1 MKNTYKDLAMKY
13 QHLTDK
19 LSLQGDYSNGHTYPV
34 IYDHLFYS
42 YRDKKIN
49 FLEIGLSSGGNIAI
63 CSEYFSDINHY
74 GIDISDYIQIDKNL
88 FTFYHGSFNDP
99 KIIKLVSERQ
109 YDIILEDAS
118 HQLDHQLE
126 SIDLYLPMLKPDGIM
141 IIEDI
146 QNVND
151 LPKIYEKI
159 NSETHYAYTVDLRFN
174 KNRWDDLIV
183 VIEPRN
189 EKYK

>member
-1 MKNTYKDLAMKY
+1 MKNHYKDLAMKY

-34 IYDHLFYS
+34 IYDHLFS
-42 YRDKKIN
+42 SFKNKSIN

-74 GIDISDYIQIDKNL
+74 GIDISDYIQIDRSL

-99 KIIKLVSERQ
+99 SVLKLASQRQ

-126 SIDLYLPMLKPDGIM
+126 SIELYLPMVKEDGIM

-146 QNVND
+146 QDVNH
-151 LPKIYEKI
+151 LPAIYDKI
-159 NSETHYAYTVDLRFN
+159 NTEKYFAYTVDLRFN

-183 VIEPRN
+183 VIEHRDK
-189 EKYK
+189 KYK